1 MGYFALSTRVNST
14 GVSCYQKDVTK
25 YVMKRLFKSSVVLSN
40 EVKHVLDE
48 AKILGELTSPFILCM
63 LGKFQTCDE
72 LVFVFEI
79 VPSGDLWSLIHERD
93 ELRDAEGFLSIEITR
108 FYIANIILALEH
120 MHVKN
125 IAYRNL
131 KPENILMG
139 ADGYVKISGMA
150 FAKVILTLIV
160 IVIIMLVL
168 FHVIVHAYIFT
179 PRLKR
184 SNNVISTSAVFLYVY
199 VCVCV
204 CVCVFVFF
212 GLSICLHTHTP
223 LLPISAFLHYHTYVD
238 IDTYLLTIFSN
249 FLSTHAHSYVHL
261 FVRTFLDRAVYDQP
275 GVPSS
280 DIIHILRNT
289 RYKIFKINQE

>member
-1 MGYFALSTRVNST
+1 MGYFAVSTKANST

-25 YVMKRLFKSSVVLSN
+25 YVLKRLFKSSVVLSN
-40 EVKHVLDE
+40 QVKHVLDE
-48 AKILGELTSPFILCM
+48 AKILEELNSPFILCM

-150 FAKVILTLIV
+150 FAKVIILLNLLLIV
-160 IVIIMLVL
+160 III
-168 FHVIVHAYIFT
+168 
-179 PRLKR
+179 
-184 SNNVISTSAVFLYVY
+184 
-199 VCVCV
+199 
-204 CVCVFVFF
+204 
-212 GLSICLHTHTP
+212 
-223 LLPISAFLHYHTYVD
+223 
-238 IDTYLLTIFSN
+238 TI
-249 FLSTHAHSYVHL
+249 LC
-261 FVRTFLDRAVYDQP
+261 
-275 GVPSS
+275 
-280 DIIHILRNT
+280 
-289 RYKIFKINQE
+289 

>member
-1 MGYFALSTRVNST
+1 MICCYFRPFDIPAGQDPDSIKTPFISDSKYNLDFFDTIEPIHSIHMGYFALSTKVKST

-25 YVMKRLFKSSVVLSN
+25 YVLKRLFKSSVVLNN

-48 AKILGELTSPFILCM
+48 AKILEELSSPFILCM

-150 FAKVILTLIV
+150 FAKVILLLIV
-160 IVIIMLVL
+160 IIIVMLCKC
-168 FHVIVHAYIFT
+168 T
-179 PRLKR
+179 R
-184 SNNVISTSAVFLYVY
+184 
-199 VCVCV
+199 
-204 CVCVFVFF
+204 
-212 GLSICLHTHTP
+212 
-223 LLPISAFLHYHTYVD
+223 LHYHT
-238 IDTYLLTIFSN
+238 LT
-249 FLSTHAHSYVHL
+249 
-261 FVRTFLDRAVYDQP
+261 
-275 GVPSS
+275 
-280 DIIHILRNT
+280 
-289 RYKIFKINQE
+289 